1 MSSRFLLKSLCFL
14 LGILLIIFIHIVS
27 QISVS
32 SQELFHQHDT
42 HYDVNPVGSMPT
54 LTIEQ
59 DGLTTEYPDWRKL
72 TFSRLGII
80 SEGGE
85 LLSHPSWDKA
95 VGYSLS
101 RIWNAGDSPT
111 HFLKLGD
118 FPDSLVGEL
127 NLDYILENA
136 LTEIDF
142 DSIPLSALGLV
153 ESQTIESLV
162 EAIPELGE
170 LKVEDVEPILAKV
183 GDGYGDYLI
192 GDLIDTTLG
201 NLGFDELNLDDFS
214 LSSIPFISET
224 PLSEFKDW
232 QNSFL
237 EEIPGLWDLPFN
249 FLFGDSI
256 FSAGLLAQV
265 DIAFGTAEAG
275 IDNTISGSYEE
286 GFNVPCEE
294 ECAHVELAKFALGK
308 RWVSGKYQKVKGGR
322 GLLGLIAGGKEPT
335 GRHPFG
341 SAFKVVVWDTDESS
355 GRVDT
360 ALFFRRCE
368 KKLFVDLGCT
378 AYIIGPIPFLSY
390 NEKDTMIIGL
400 LDGSGGSSDT
410 NPIPVPPI
418 EQQPLPPESASGLIH
433 PLPGSILTSPY
444 GYRLVRNKDGSI
456 LEGASRFHEGADFA
470 YAVNDPRY
478 PGQILASGDG
488 VVIDARWAGGCGN
501 MIVIAHGNGLKTGYC
516 HMSAM
521 YVEKGKPVSQG
532 QVIGQVGTTGISSG
546 IHLHFMIY
554 ENGKK
559 INPRKYVNF

>member
-42 HYDVNPVGSMPT
+42 HYDVNPVGEMPT

-118 FPDSLVGEL
+118 FPNSLVGEL
-127 NLDYILENA
+127 NLEYILENT
-136 LTEIDF
+136 LTEINF
-142 DSIPLSALGLV
+142 ESIPLSALGLV

-170 LKVEDVEPILAKV
+170 LKVEDVEPILALV

-201 NLGFDELNLDDFS
+201 NLGFERLNLDDFS
-214 LSSIPFISET
+214 LSSIPLISET

-286 GFNVPCEE
+286 GFNVPCET

-308 RWVSGKYQKVKGGR
+308 RWISGKYQKVKGGR
-322 GLLGLIAGGKEPT
+322 GLLGFIAGGKEPT

-341 SAFKVVVWDTDESS
+341 SAFKVVVWDTNEAE
-355 GRVDT
+355 GKVDT

-378 AYIIGPIPFLSY
+378 AYIIGPVPFLSY
-390 NEKDTMIIGL
+390 NEKDTMIVGL

-418 EQQPLPPESASGLIH
+418 EQQPLPPESASGLIN
-433 PLPGSILTSPY
+433 PLPGGPVTSEF
-444 GYRLVRNKDGSI
+444 GYRNTGI
-456 LEGASRFHEGADFA
+456 PGASTFHSGIDLA
-470 YAVNDPRY
+470 YPVSDPRY
-478 PGQILASGDG
+478 PGQIIAAGDG
-488 VVIDARWAGGCGN
+488 VVSYAGRDNSGCGTL
-501 MIVIAHGNGLKTGYC
+501 IWIDHPNGLRTGYC
-516 HMSAM
+516 HQSEI
-521 YVEKGKPVSQG
+521 YVQRRQPVSQG
-532 QVIGQVGTTGISSG
+532 QVIAQVGAEGVGSG
-546 IHLHFMIY
+546 PHLHFIVY

-559 INPRKYVNF
+559 VNPRKYVNF

>member
-1 MSSRFLLKSLCFL
+1 MCYRFLLKSLCFL
-14 LGILLIIFIHIVS
+14 LGLLLIVFTHIVS
-27 QISVS
+27 PISVR
-32 SQELFHQHDT
+32 SQGLLDQHDT
-42 HYDVNPVGSMPT
+42 HYDVNPVGEMPT

-59 DGLTTEYPDWRKL
+59 NGLTTEYPDWRKL

-142 DSIPLSALGLV
+142 ESIPLSALGLV

-214 LSSIPFISET
+214 LSSIPLISET

-237 EEIPGLWDLPFN
+237 EQVPGLWDLPFN
-249 FLFGDSI
+249 ILFGDGI
-256 FSAGLLAQV
+256 FSAGLIGIV
-265 DIAFGTAEAG
+265 DIAYGRAESRRQ
-275 IDNTISGSYEE
+275 NTITGSYQE
-286 GFNVPCEE
+286 GFNVDCETD
-294 ECAHVELAKFALGK
+294 CAYAELADWSYGK
-308 RWVSGKYQKVKGGR
+308 QWISGKYQEVEGGE
-322 GLLGLIAGGKEPT
+322 GLLGLVNGGKEPT

-341 SAFKVVVWDTDESS
+341 SAFKVVVWDVVESE

-360 ALFFRRCE
+360 ALFFPYCQRGW
-368 KKLFVDLGCT
+368 FVDLGCT
-378 AYIIGPIPFLSY
+378 PYFIGPIPFLSY
-390 NEKDTMIIGL
+390 NEKDTIFVGL
-400 LDGSGGSSDT
+400 LDGSGGGSNSPSPA
-410 NPIPVPPI
+410 PIPIPPTEEPI
-418 EQQPLPPESASGLIH
+418 PPTAGINLIN
-433 PLPGSILTSPY
+433 PLPGGTVTSEY
-444 GYRLVRNKDGSI
+444 GYRNTGI
-456 LEGASRFHEGADFA
+456 PGASTFHTGIDLA
-470 YAVNDPRY
+470 YPVGDPRY
-478 PGQILASGDG
+478 PGQIIAAGDG
-488 VVIDARWAGGCGN
+488 VVSYAGRDNSGCGTL
-501 MIVIAHGNGLKTGYC
+501 IWIDHPNGLRTGYC
-516 HMSAM
+516 HQSEI
-521 YVEKGKPVSQG
+521 YVRREDPVVQG
-532 QVIGQVGTTGISSG
+532 QVIAQVGNEGVGSG
-546 IHLHFMIY
+546 PHLHFIIY
-554 ENGKK
+554 EGSRKV
-559 INPRKYVNF
+559 NPRKYVNF